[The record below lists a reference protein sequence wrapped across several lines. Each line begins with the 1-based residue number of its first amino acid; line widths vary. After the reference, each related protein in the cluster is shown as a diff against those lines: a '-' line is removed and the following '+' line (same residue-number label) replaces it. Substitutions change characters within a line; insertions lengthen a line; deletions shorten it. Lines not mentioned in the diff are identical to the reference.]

1 MPRRAV
7 GHSGRDA
14 LRPGGQRRNRQL
26 QRRRG
31 SSARHRHHIGRRGRR
46 RPRRPPLRAALD
58 ARARDRASEAD
69 LFAVNEERKIE
80 TEEVDA
86 VTPPPRARVTDT
98 AAETFER
105 KRDYLAGFLSGEKPD
120 EPTSGPG
127 GDLQASVVEVLKSIY
142 DPEIPVDIYELGLI
156 YDVDI
161 SEDGDATV
169 TMTLTTP
176 HCPVA
181 ESMPQEVEL
190 RVLSVPGIRDAV
202 VNLVWDPPWDPSK
215 MSDEARLELGML

>member
-1 MPRRAV
+1 M
-7 GHSGRDA
+7 
-14 LRPGGQRRNRQL
+14 
-26 QRRRG
+26 
-31 SSARHRHHIGRRGRR
+31 
-46 RPRRPPLRAALD
+46 
-58 ARARDRASEAD
+58 
-69 LFAVNEERKIE
+69 NEERKIE
-80 TEEVDA
+80 TEEVGSVA
-86 VTPPPRARVTDT
+86 PPPRARIPEGV
-98 AAETFER
+98 AR
-105 KRDYLAGFLSGEKPD
+105 KRDYLAGFLAGKQEQETKG
-120 EPTSGPG
+120 GPG
-127 GDLQASVVEVLKSIY
+127 SDLQADVVEVLKSIY

-161 SEDGDATV
+161 SEDGDATI

-181 ESMPQEVEL
+181 ESLPNEVEL